1 MALDSETL
9 GSLRIDRSVQ
19 PTGGG
24 SGKKIAI
31 IVVSVVLVLTLAF
44 FLWKWLAAKTIE
56 VDTVVAEEQGSGPS
70 LGNSVL
76 NASGYV
82 VARRMST
89 VASKVTGRVLE
100 IFVEEGMAV
109 KKDQVVA

>member
-19 PTGGG
+19 PS
-24 SGKKIAI
+24 SGAGRTILIWVVAI
-31 IVVSVVLVLTLAF
+31 SVVAGVAVG
-44 FLWKWLAAKTIE
+44 LWMWLGGRTTEITTVAVE
-56 VDTVVAEEQGSGPS
+56 VESSGPT

-76 NASGYV
+76 NAAGYV

-100 IFVEEGMAV
+100 IYVEEGMAV
-109 KKDQVVA
+109 EKDQ